1 MVDGRVSFTGS
12 GPGFVLDERSGF
24 LYFTATEKD
33 PRERHLYRVRLDG
46 TGRTRLTRE
55 DGTHRT
61 VVVPRRPLLR
71 GHLVGR
77 RDAAARLGHAA
88 RTARSAS
95 RSRRTPTR
103 RSSTSSAAASSG
115 SELKATDGT
124 TLYGSLLKP
133 ADFDPRGATR

>member
-61 VVVPRRPLLR
+61 VVSPDGRFYADTWSDVQTPPRAW
-71 GHLVGR
+71 VSSQ
-77 RDAAARLGHAA
+77 DA
-88 RTARSAS
+88 
-95 RSRRTPTR
+95 TR
-103 RSSTSSAAASSG
+103 RFTLDANAEPGDPASTSAAASSG
-115 SELKATDGT
+115 S
-124 TLYGSLLKP
+124 S
-133 ADFDPRGATR
+133 